1 MEERAKVAR
10 EGEKAQSS
18 NPTAMKA
25 HQRIGILSDTHGYI
39 DDRICEALEPCDL
52 ILHAGDIGSPL
63 VLERLQAVAP
73 TLAVYGNIDD
83 AALQAQLP
91 EVVHTEVAGVE
102 LVMTHIGGYP
112 GRYERVLR
120 PYLTPWREHPMI
132 TISGHSHILKV
143 MPDKS
148 RPGLLHINPG
158 AVGRSGWH
166 QTRTLVRLEIT
177 SGRPHDLQVLEWNR

>member
-1 MEERAKVAR
+1 
-10 EGEKAQSS
+10 
-18 NPTAMKA
+18 MKA

-39 DDRICEALEPCDL
+39 DDRICAALEPCDL

-112 GRYERVLR
+112 GRYKRVLR

>member
-1 MEERAKVAR
+1 
-10 EGEKAQSS
+10 
-18 NPTAMKA
+18 MKA

-39 DDRICEALEPCDL
+39 DDQICKALAACDL
-52 ILHAGDIGSPL
+52 IFHAGDIGAPQ
-63 VLERLQAVAP
+63 VLERLQTIAP

-83 AALQAQLP
+83 ATLHTQLP

-112 GRYERVLR
+112 GHYERVFS
-120 PYLTPWREHPMI
+120 PYLTPWHEHPMI

-158 AVGRSGWH
+158 AAGRSGWH
-166 QTRTLVRLEIT
+166 QSRTLIRLQIT
-177 SGRPHDLQVLEWNR
+177 SGRPHNLEVVEWPR

>member
-1 MEERAKVAR
+1 M
-10 EGEKAQSS
+10 
-18 NPTAMKA
+18 NA

-39 DDRICEALEPCDL
+39 DDQICKALATCDL
-52 ILHAGDIGSPL
+52 IFHAGDIGSPQ
-63 VLERLQAVAP
+63 VLERLQAIAP

-83 AALQAQLP
+83 AALHAQLP

-102 LVMTHIGGYP
+102 LVMIHIGGYP
-112 GRYERVLR
+112 GHYERAFA
-120 PYLTPWREHPMI
+120 PYLTPWRERPMI

-166 QTRTLVRLEIT
+166 QSRTLIRLQIT
-177 SGRPHDLQVLEWNR
+177 SGRPHDLEVIEWPR

>member
-1 MEERAKVAR
+1 
-10 EGEKAQSS
+10 
-18 NPTAMKA
+18 MKA

-39 DDRICEALEPCDL
+39 DDQICKALAACDL
-52 ILHAGDIGSPL
+52 IFHAGDIGAPQ
-63 VLERLQAVAP
+63 VLERLQAIAP

-83 AALQAQLP
+83 AALHVQLP

-112 GRYERVLR
+112 GHYERVFA
-120 PYLTPWREHPMI
+120 PYLTPWRAHPMI

-166 QTRTLVRLEIT
+166 QSRTLIRLQIT
-177 SGRPHDLQVLEWNR
+177 SGRPHDLEVVEWPR